1 MFDRGVDLIR
11 LNTCELRLD
20 LSLLDIE
27 WNGRFRSIA
36 QFVNDNRKKHI
47 LIDDEETR
55 RGINGATQ
63 WAAFIITHN
72 RKYIPHKLRLE
83 FINPNDGSGWWELTE
98 EELTTI
104 DSF

>member
-1 MFDRGVDLIR
+1 MIW
-11 LNTCELRLD
+11 ELLLD
-20 LSLLDIE
+20 LALLDIE
-27 WNGRFRSIA
+27 WNGRSRSIS
-36 QFVNDNRKKHI
+36 QFVNDDRKKHI
-47 LIDDEETR
+47 LIDDEETHC
-55 RGINGATQ
+55 GIDDSTQ
-63 WAAFIITHN
+63 WAAFILTHN